1 MVDRGFVIQ
10 NIVKIGWI
18 ENKSDGIQWDSRKV
32 IWLTNC
38 FLSKMLTFICQVPCL
53 GLVQH
58 TPDLYLYKA
67 TNEWVKYVA
76 ESSQQLESFI

>member
-1 MVDRGFVIQ
+1 MIYRGFVIQ
-10 NIVKIGWI
+10 NIVKIEWI
-18 ENKSDGIQWDSRKV
+18 ENKSDGIQWDSQNV

-38 FLSKMLTFICQVPCL
+38 FLSKMLTFICQVPRL

-58 TPDLYLYKA
+58 TPDLYKA

-76 ESSQQLESFI
+76 ESSQQLETFI